1 MKNIPG
7 FVDLQV
13 NGFLGVDFSDPNLTE
28 ADFVRA
34 CRELLGRGTA
44 AFLPTVI
51 TSPTQAYEHNLPL
64 ITDALGRPEFAGR
77 LPGIHMEGPFVSPE
91 PGAVG
96 AHNPEWAQPPSTGFF
111 DKLYELPGG
120 KISLLTLAADLPGA
134 AELTRHA
141 VGRGVRVSLGHQL
154 AAEADLERLAQAGA
168 TALTHLG
175 NALPN
180 MIHRHLNPIWA
191 GLAADDLTAMLIAD
205 GHHLP
210 PALLKT
216 AIRTK
221 GVDKVIV
228 VSDASP
234 LAGMQPGRYTTM
246 ANEVVLEESGLLHN
260 PAKGCMVGSSATMLQ
275 CMNHLAS
282 LNILTENDLLR
293 VGYYNPLRLIGVD
306 PASIP
311 AGRSLRFDNRPS
323 GGTWSI

>member
-1 MKNIPG
+1 MKGIPG

-13 NGFLGVDFSDPNLTE
+13 NGFLGVDFSAPDLTE
-28 ADFVRA
+28 PDFIRA

-51 TSPTQAYEHNLPL
+51 TSPMEAYEHNLPMMADVL
-64 ITDALGRPEFAGR
+64 DRPEFAGR
-77 LPGIHMEGPFVSPE
+77 LPGLHLEGPFVSPE

-96 AHNPEWAQPPSTGFF
+96 AHNPEWAQPPSAKLF
-111 DKLYELPGG
+111 DQLCELAGG
-120 KISLLTLAADLPGA
+120 KIKLLTLAADVPGA

-141 VGRGVRVSLGHQL
+141 VGRGVRVSLGHHL
-154 AAEADLERLAQAGA
+154 ATQEDLERLAQAGA

-180 MIHRHLNPIWA
+180 MIHRHINPIWA
-191 GLAADDLTAMLIAD
+191 GLAADDLAAMLIAD

-221 GVDKVIV
+221 GVDKIIV

-234 LAGMQPGRYTTM
+234 LAGMPPGRYTTM
-246 ANEVVLEESGLLHN
+246 ANDVVLEESGLLHN
-260 PAKGCMVGSSATMLQ
+260 PAKGCMVGSSATMRQ
-275 CMNHLAS
+275 CMDYLAS
-282 LNILTENDLLR
+282 LNILPQDDLRR
-293 VGYYNPLRLIGVD
+293 VGFYNPLRLIGAD
-306 PASIP
+306 PSSILVLDP
-311 AGRSLRFDNRPS
+311 PQSS
-323 GGTWSI
+323 S